1 MTLRKYFQR
10 ITTLPFP
17 EKRSAVTEFGEG
29 GTQEVKKSKKKR
41 SQTATRFEVR
51 GQECSLVLAASYQ
64 HQGSGTIRVCL
75 FFLRVFGAASVAAA
89 LGSAD
94 H

>member
-41 SQTATRFEVR
+41 PQTATRFEVR
-51 GQECSLVLAASYQ
+51 GQECSLVFAASYQ
-64 HQGSGTIRVCL
+64 HRGSGTISVCL
-75 FFLRVFGAASVAAA
+75 FLKVFGAASVAAA
-89 LGSAD
+89 RGSAD